1 MLIEL
6 SLMLRH
12 SYKRLH
18 LPVTPTTKQPFPLQ
32 AGLFK
37 GMYSSHGTELLM
49 LSYDQRLNKAY
60 VTKISVSYTCLKPT
74 EHSLGIKNGNNLY
87 CPKSQN
93 TCVKK
98 ASTLGTIASFQEN
111 CAQTSSF
118 SNTLFN
124 KREIMSL
131 SINS

>member
-1 MLIEL
+1 
-6 SLMLRH
+6 MLRH

-18 LPVTPTTKQPFPLQ
+18 LPVTPTTKQPLPLQ

-49 LSYDQRLNKAY
+49 LSYDQQLNKAY

-74 EHSLGIKNGNNLY
+74 EHSLGITNGNHLY
-87 CPKSQN
+87 CRKRQN

-98 ASTLGTIASFQEN
+98 ASTLGTTASFEEN
-111 CAQTSSF
+111 CAQTRTF

-124 KREIMSL
+124 KSGNHVIVHQFLCCQS
-131 SINS
+131 